1 VYGVGLDS
9 SSNSSVS
16 GNNITANNVY
26 GVGLYSSSSNS
37 IFHNNFVNNNVQVYS
52 TSDSANIW
60 DGGYPS
66 GGNFWSD
73 CNGTD
78 ANHDGIGDT
87 PYIIDAN
94 NTDHYPLMVQY
105 VIPEFPSIQATMFF
119 MLLTLL
125 TVIIYKKKGVKT
137 SQS

>member
-1 VYGVGLDS
+1 MA
-9 SSNSSVS
+9 S
-16 GNNITANNVY
+16 GFTLLQATAF
-26 GVGLYSSSSNS
+26 S
-37 IFHNNFVNNNVQVYS
+37 INNFVNNNVQVYS

-73 CNGTD
+73 YNGTD

-94 NTDHYPLMVQY
+94 NTDHYPLMVRY

-125 TVIIYKKKGVKT
+125 AVVIYKKKGVKR